1 MMGYKDHGRNV
12 DGRPK
17 AVKNSLTSDLY
28 FFTLF
33 LQGAS
38 VGVELKRFAWLWLA
52 LLVIEKKWG
61 CSRKSGNQTTGTP
74 HRSSPR
80 LGGSPAIRA
89 GLILFGRL

>member
-38 VGVELKRFAWLWLA
+38 VGVELKRFAWL
-52 LLVIEKKWG
+52 
-61 CSRKSGNQTTGTP
+61 
-74 HRSSPR
+74 
-80 LGGSPAIRA
+80 
-89 GLILFGRL
+89 